1 VTAQLVG
8 IPEKDAG
15 LVVVALDDDDGER
28 AAEPANIM
36 IDSLLS

>member
-15 LVVVALDDDDGER
+15 LVVIALGDDSERVANL
-28 AAEPANIM
+28 ANLM
-36 IDSLLS
+36 IDRLLS